1 MTKENGKQFVIPS
14 KKLNT
19 IVTTLKTYSVEPIM
33 TGEIVRRCLYKV
45 NNEGPQTD
53 DNYKW
58 LRIMEGDVECDGENR
73 ITITYKDKKKD
84 MSGVDSALLT
94 VDNFDDATHLFELLH
109 FEKTSYQENKRFKY
123 RFTVPPEGLEYLI
136 RFDVWPKIEEFVF
149 VTLISKSVIDD
160 DDIDDVIAKLYLEE
174 ENICTSEKYDVDKI
188 YKLKF
193 GVPASQIPYIAF
205 EFPLFD
211 KENQELKIAKGYDI
225 NGISI

>member
-109 FEKTSYQENKRFKY
+109 FEKDSPYTFQFHWRHRTHHANCPLHQAATARGGIACADEVVVSFH
-123 RFTVPPEGLEYLI
+123 I
-136 RFDVWPKIEEFVF
+136 C
-149 VTLISKSVIDD
+149 SKS
-160 DDIDDVIAKLYLEE
+160 
-174 ENICTSEKYDVDKI
+174 
-188 YKLKF
+188 
-193 GVPASQIPYIAF
+193 
-205 EFPLFD
+205 
-211 KENQELKIAKGYDI
+211 
-225 NGISI
+225 